1 MNTAVV
7 KVSSKQPRSQGSLLP
22 DLRVGRVG
30 ENPGNEVVV
39 NVANQEPVGI
49 LNCNVR
55 SLAVDLVNQGAILL
69 IICQFTRD
77 VIECYDC
84 KLKWFL
90 PVPSYLLYLVSQ
102 TCQFC
107 PVN

>member
-39 NVANQEPVGI
+39 QVANQEPVGI

-55 SLAVDLVNQGAILL
+55 SFG
-69 IICQFTRD
+69 CRFGKSGRD
-77 VIECYDC
+77 VIIH
-84 KLKWFL
+84 
-90 PVPSYLLYLVSQ
+90 LLIY
-102 TCQFC
+102 
-107 PVN
+107 P